1 MSKAEQNQEKPPRS
15 LAELVTFGMATAILS
30 AIAGLVIYTW
40 VTQKDE
46 PPNISVTSK
55 DEIRQAQGQYQ
66 VQFQVTNTGGKTAE
80 SVQVI
85 AELRTNGEV
94 TETGEQQ
101 IDFLSSGETEEGAF
115 IFTRNPRS
123 GELRIRVAS
132 YKVP

>member
-1 MSKAEQNQEKPPRS
+1 MSEAEQNQEKPPRS

-80 SVQVI
+80 SVQII

-115 IFTRNPRS
+115 IFTRNPRP
-123 GELRIRVAS
+123 GELSIRVAS

>member
-1 MSKAEQNQEKPPRS
+1 MSEAEQNQEKPPRS

-46 PPNISVTSK
+46 PPNIAVTSK
-55 DEIRQAQGQYQ
+55 NEIRQAQGQYQ

-80 SVQVI
+80 SVQII

-115 IFTRNPRS
+115 IFTRNPRP

>member
-1 MSKAEQNQEKPPRS
+1 MSESEQKQEKPPRS
-15 LAELVTFGMATAILS
+15 LAEWVTFGIATAILS

-55 DEIRQAQGQYQ
+55 DKIRQAQGQYQ

-115 IFTRNPRS
+115 IFTRNPRQ
-123 GELRIRVAS
+123 GELSIRVAS